1 MSRKGP
7 RLLFICL
14 ENGGV
19 LGLLDLRQFVFVFV
33 SLLSWFFWKGVHP
46 PPSIHYQGI
55 ISSRSLFLV
64 CLYSYELFSLLSQ
77 DATERERLTT
87 SVINK
92 LVVEHP
98 DCTALAHAYA
108 LRAKARQEL
117 ENWEGAI
124 EDAQQVIVGKLLR
137 QRATASSVSICYR
150 VWADS
155 EEGLHHR
162 DQAIA
167 VLEDWQKAQP
177 CFRTKIQR
185 EVQDLLLQTP

>member
-1 MSRKGP
+1 MPTINVKERPASSFH
-7 RLLFICL
+7 LFGKWRRFGTFGSTTICL
-14 ENGGV
+14 CV
-19 LGLLDLRQFVFVFV
+19 VY
-33 SLLSWFFWKGVHP
+33 LLSWCFGRGFTHRRVFTTRE
-46 PPSIHYQGI
+46 
-55 ISSRSLFLV
+55 SSAHARCFLFV
-64 CLYSYELFSLLSQ
+64 CFSLLSQ

>member
-19 LGLLDLRQFVFVFV
+19 LGLLDLRQFVFV
-33 SLLSWFFWKGVHP
+33 
-46 PPSIHYQGI
+46 
-55 ISSRSLFLV
+55 LFLYCLGFFRRGFTHRRVFTTRESSAHARCFLFV
-64 CLYSYELFSLLSQ
+64 CFSLLSQ

-137 QRATASSVSICYR
+137 QCATASSVSICYR